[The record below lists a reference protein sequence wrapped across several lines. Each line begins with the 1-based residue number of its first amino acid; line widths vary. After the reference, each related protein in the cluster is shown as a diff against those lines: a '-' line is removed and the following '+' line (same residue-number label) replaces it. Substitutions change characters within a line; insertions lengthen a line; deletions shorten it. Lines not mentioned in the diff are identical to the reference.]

1 METEQRENGDLTFRD
16 ARSEKKLRGR
26 IGVVVAVVL
35 QQIVRLR
42 GELWVD
48 FAIPVLENILL
59 DKTSGNGLRYFIED
73 CSRLRQLKSSAEVF
87 TRLFL
92 LYVRSF
98 LKFGMPPRRTSWERH
113 SKCM

>member
-1 METEQRENGDLTFRD
+1 MEQRENGDLTFRD

-48 FAIPVLENILL
+48 FTIPVLEDILL
-59 DKTSGNGLRYFIED
+59 DKRGAMVCFKIIHD
-73 CSRLRQLKSSAEVF
+73 
-87 TRLFL
+87 
-92 LYVRSF
+92 
-98 LKFGMPPRRTSWERH
+98 
-113 SKCM
+113 

>member
-1 METEQRENGDLTFRD
+1 MGHQENGDLTSRD

-48 FAIPVLENILL
+48 FTIPVLENILL
-59 DKTSGNGLRYFIED
+59 DKR
-73 CSRLRQLKSSAEVF
+73 R
-87 TRLFL
+87 
-92 LYVRSF
+92 
-98 LKFGMPPRRTSWERH
+98 GMVYSETIH
-113 SKCM
+113 D